1 MRSCAHTIG
10 DKILIGKLSEGDL
23 IVLGAKYHPYCLGH
37 YHSQVVAS
45 DKNSV
50 DSSKTSVC
58 KAQAF
63 SDLVEYI
70 ESFRGS
76 HMSLPISD
84 MVKLCESRLISLAI
98 DSHRHSTWLPQDIE
112 DYILDIIVI
121 QNLSG
126 TYSLAF
132 DDFIRHVLEII
143 STDQDK
149 ISDIRLLQQG
159 NNIITTEHILSR
171 WWVCWQ
177 LHPRRWGMANIVHDV
192 KNGEKTGEAQVW
204 RIPWKI
210 NIIRWGGILS
220 HH

>member
-98 DSHRHSTWLPQDIE
+98 DSHRHST
-112 DYILDIIVI
+112 
-121 QNLSG
+121 
-126 TYSLAF
+126 
-132 DDFIRHVLEII
+132 
-143 STDQDK
+143 
-149 ISDIRLLQQG
+149 
-159 NNIITTEHILSR
+159 
-171 WWVCWQ
+171 
-177 LHPRRWGMANIVHDV
+177 
-192 KNGEKTGEAQVW
+192 
-204 RIPWKI
+204 
-210 NIIRWGGILS
+210 
-220 HH
+220 